1 MTFVIYVCREPN
13 NIRMKF
19 AFCLV
24 TFMFFLA
31 FGQTASGRGNI
42 KNEPDSVYLFSYGT
56 NGLRFA
62 WSRDKNEWT
71 SIGDGYSYVKSD
83 YGRWGSQKRMV
94 APYLIQGRKNHWE
107 CVWQLNE
114 ETLQFAHAGSKDLLS
129 WGPQSYPYLKKG
141 KNVLRPIITYHKT
154 TDSYLIVY
162 TDASNKYFSTTT
174 KDFKSYTAAVSV
186 TASSYKNL
194 SKTVM
199 VAGVKTQ
206 GQLHR
211 VPWATV
217 NGLTKNFEINQYK
230 GLQNAES
237 SKDDEHRFGNLKNL
251 TASLILQ
258 PERAKPISTML
269 TGVFFEDI
277 NYAADGGLYAELV
290 QNRDF
295 EYLPRDKT
303 FRDDKWNSQHS
314 WKLNGNGTAFTID
327 SVKPVHPNT
336 PHYAVLDVKAPGA
349 TLSNSGFDGISVK
362 KGEAYDFSAFI
373 KSLDGNGGQMEVRLV
388 SAKSGILVAAKVDIP
403 SHEWTAVKVNL
414 VAAAA
419 ADDVTLELLPLQT
432 GRVALDLI
440 SLFPN
445 QTFNGRKNGLRQDL
459 AHAIADIHPKFV
471 RFPGGCVAHG
481 DGIANMYNWKE
492 SIGPLASRKGDRNL
506 WGYHQSKGLGYFEYF
521 QFCED
526 IGAAPVPVI
535 AAGVPCQNSGTGG
548 GGQQGGIPMS
558 EMGSYIQDIIDL
570 VEYANGDPATTWGR
584 IRAEAGHPK
593 PFNLKYIGIGNED
606 QITEVFRERFTL
618 IYKALRKAHPEIT
631 IIGTAGPF
639 FEGTD
644 YEEGWKIG
652 SALNVPV
659 LDEHYYQSPG
669 WFINNQDYY
678 DRYDRTKSKVYL
690 GEYAASLPGGNKT
703 NWETSLAE
711 ALYMTTLER
720 NGDVVAMASYAPLLA
735 KEGHTQWN
743 PDLMYFNN
751 SEVKFTTG
759 YYIQKLYGQNAGDK
773 YIPASLTLSEQQE
786 NVRKRLAYSVVT
798 DSKTGDMIVKI
809 VNLLPVTVT
818 TTLNLAGFNI
828 EGARVFKTTLSA
840 KPRDKEVTQVVKEF
854 AATAKPE
861 MELPAYSFTL
871 LRFKTDK

>member
-1 MTFVIYVCREPN
+1 MTFVIYVCHEPN
-13 NIRMKF
+13 NISMKF
-19 AFCLV
+19 VFCLGTV
-24 TFMFFLA
+24 MFFMSL
-31 FGQTASGRGNI
+31 GQTASGRGNI

-62 WSRDKNEWT
+62 WSRDKSEWT
-71 SIGDGYSYVKSD
+71 SIGNGFSYVKSD

-94 APYLIQGRKNHWE
+94 APYLIQGRKSNWE

-114 ETLQFAHAGSKDLLS
+114 ETLQFAHAGSKDLVS

-141 KNVLRPIITYHKT
+141 KNVLRPVITYSKIS
-154 TDSYLIVY
+154 DSYIIVY
-162 TDASNKYFSTTT
+162 KDASNKYFSTTT

-194 SKTVM
+194 SKTVKID
-199 VAGVKTQ
+199 GVQ
-206 GQLHR
+206 MPGQLHR
-211 VPWATV
+211 VPWTIV

-251 TASLILQ
+251 TANLTLQ
-258 PERAKPISTML
+258 PEKAKPISTML

-295 EYLPRDKT
+295 EYMPSDKS
-303 FRDDKWNSQHS
+303 FRDDKWNGQHS
-314 WKLNGNGTAFTID
+314 WTLKGNGAIFTID
-327 SVKPVHPNT
+327 SVKPLHSNT
-336 PHYAVLDVKAPGA
+336 PHYAVLTVQAPGA
-349 TLSNSGFDGISVK
+349 ILSNSGFDGISVK
-362 KGEAYDFSAFI
+362 KGEEYDFSAFV

-388 SAKSGILVAAKVDIP
+388 GAQSGILASAKVDIP
-403 SHEWTAVKVNL
+403 LQEWTAVRVNL

-419 ADDVTLELLPLQT
+419 ADDVTLELLPLKT

-440 SLFPN
+440 SLFPK
-445 QTFNGRKNGLRQDL
+445 QTFNGRKNGLRTDL
-459 AHAIADIHPKFV
+459 AQAISDIHPKFI

-548 GGQQGGIPMS
+548 GGQQGGIPMT

-570 VEYANGDPATTWGR
+570 VEYANGDAATTWGR
-584 IRAEAGHPK
+584 KRAEAGHPK

-773 YIPASLTLSEQQE
+773 YIPASLILSEQQE

-798 DSKTGDMIVKI
+798 DSKTGDMIMKI
-809 VNLLPVTVT
+809 VNLLPVTVN
-818 TTLNLAGFNI
+818 TTLNLAGFNT
-828 EGARVFKTTLSA
+828 EGTKVFKTTLFA
-840 KPRDKEVTQVVKEF
+840 KPRDKEVTQVVKEM
-854 AATAKPE
+854 AAAAKPE
-861 MELPAYSFTL
+861 IELPPYSFTL
-871 LRFKTDK
+871 LRYKTDK